1 MTRISD
7 RFFQLAVLAALAG
20 MGLGIGMGLTENF
33 QFQAVHAHINLLG
46 WVSMML
52 YGMFYRAVPK
62 AAEGRLPLVHFW
74 LSVVSSFAMMAL
86 LAVQRSGVES
96 IAPALGVAALGVWLS
111 VALFAV
117 IVFRATW
124 RA

>member
-1 MTRISD
+1 MTRVSD
-7 RFFQLAVLAALAG
+7 RFLQLAVVAALAG
-20 MGLGIGMGLTENF
+20 MGLGIGMGLTQDF
-33 QFQAVHAHINLLG
+33 QLQAVHAHINLLG

-52 YGMFYRAVPK
+52 YGLFYWAVPK
-62 AAEGRLPLVHFW
+62 AAEGRLPAVHFW
-74 LSVVSSFAMMAL
+74 LTSISFVAMMAL
-86 LAVQRSGVES
+86 LAVQKSGVES
-96 IAPALGVAALGVWLS
+96 ISPVLGVVSLAMWLS